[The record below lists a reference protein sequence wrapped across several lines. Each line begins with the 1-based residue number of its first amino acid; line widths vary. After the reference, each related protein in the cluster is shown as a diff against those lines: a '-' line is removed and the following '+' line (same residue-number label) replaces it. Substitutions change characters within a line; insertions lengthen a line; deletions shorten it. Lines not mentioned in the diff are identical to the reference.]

1 MTINSPLGGQLTIG
15 QNFVAGN
22 GATILSGGT
31 VKAVIGDNVSIGAG
45 AVVDRSSLG
54 SGTTVGNRA
63 YVFESTFPAGSNI
76 PAGSIYI
83 NNKLV
88 GTVQW

>member
-22 GATILSGGT
+22 GATILGGNN